1 MKIVLTATLYSDIVT
16 VFRSQE
22 SDWSCGCL
30 KDLPVDRGIFDMD
43 EQLFNN
49 WTTQMRKGLLQL
61 CVLKAMSGQRLYGY
75 DIVRQLRRIEGLVI
89 SEGTIY
95 PILSRFKRDRL
106 VRTSLEESSEGPA
119 RKYYQLTSQG
129 QKLLTRMN
137 QTWQI
142 IVQGVRNIQSAQPKG
157 SN

>member
-1 MKIVLTATLYSDIVT
+1 
-16 VFRSQE
+16 
-22 SDWSCGCL
+22 
-30 KDLPVDRGIFDMD
+30 MD

-75 DIVRQLRRIEGLVI
+75 DIVRQLRKIEGLVI

-95 PILSRFKRDRL
+95 PLLSRFKRDRL

-119 RKYYQLTSQG
+119 RKYYQLTNQG

-137 QTWQI
+137 ETWQI
-142 IVQGVRNIQSAQPKG
+142 IVQGVTNIQSAQSKG

>member
-1 MKIVLTATLYSDIVT
+1 
-16 VFRSQE
+16 
-22 SDWSCGCL
+22 
-30 KDLPVDRGIFDMD
+30 MD

-75 DIVRQLRRIEGLVI
+75 DIVRQLRKIEGLVI

-95 PILSRFKRDRL
+95 PILSRFKRDGL

-119 RKYYQLTSQG
+119 RKYYQLTNQG

-137 QTWQI
+137 KTWQI
-142 IVQGVRNIQSAQPKG
+142 IVQGVSNIQSTQQ
-157 SN
+157 NRE